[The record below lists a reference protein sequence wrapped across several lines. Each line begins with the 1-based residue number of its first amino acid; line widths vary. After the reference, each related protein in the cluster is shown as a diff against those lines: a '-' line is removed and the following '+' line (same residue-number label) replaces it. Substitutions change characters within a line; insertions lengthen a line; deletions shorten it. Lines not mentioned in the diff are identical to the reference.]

1 MGELDCTVCLSFGE
15 VGEFHSQGWGW
26 FDVDNLKVSSNEKF
40 RLCLNTCRWGCVL
53 ALLSIFSSFCVSSL
67 QQLCLRGFILVWQ
80 ETQPYFAPSFQSSA
94 VCNANAAILWIFHKQ
109 EKKSTLN
116 VCVKYKKN
124 SDIVFLIVLC
134 SHFNLTSSQRVV
146 LLFLLKWNPCC
157 IRTEEMLLL
166 LRSWTNSS
174 LCSLSTSAGVMD
186 LQCFLCCR
194 VALLLL
200 LCKTFC
206 WNYHTNDWCCAM
218 LTENKILFNNP
229 LILMAR

>member
-1 MGELDCTVCLSFGE
+1 MSLLCYHCFPLSVFLHCSFAWGGSFYFGRRCSPIFFQVFSLVQPAMPVLSFFE
-15 VGEFHSQGWGW
+15 YFTNKKKKEYPKY
-26 FDVDNLKVSSNEKF
+26 LCYIKKIATSS
-40 RLCLNTCRWGCVL
+40 
-53 ALLSIFSSFCVSSL
+53 
-67 QQLCLRGFILVWQ
+67 
-80 ETQPYFAPSFQSSA
+80 
-94 VCNANAAILWIFHKQ
+94 
-109 EKKSTLN
+109 
-116 VCVKYKKN
+116 
-124 SDIVFLIVLC
+124 LIVLC

-174 LCSLSTSAGVMD
+174 LCSLSTPAGVMD

-206 WNYHTNDWCCAM
+206 WSYHTND
-218 LTENKILFNNP
+218 
-229 LILMAR
+229 